1 MSDWGSTAVEGSVGA
16 VVVCFL
22 LSCITRDGAGRDFGA
37 RCACFLPATC
47 RGVGDLSLS
56 DAIWEVRGGRGGGR
70 EGGRQGCIPGLR
82 IASDGCVIAGLRPFP
97 RIGAGWILAGNTNT
111 GLGGL
116 GGRGRGNDG
125 SPAVP
130 SRRGGLGRHQVF
142 LVSLCCET
150 MRSRPRSGFW
160 WVAPPRAGRSSAV
173 VFR

>member
-70 EGGRQGCIPGLR
+70 GGGDKAAFRGC
-82 IASDGCVIAGLRPFP
+82 ASPAMDASSPVHRPFP
-97 RIGAGWILAGNTNT
+97 RIGAGWTLAGNTNT

-125 SPAVP
+125 SSAVP

-150 MRSRPRSGFW
+150 MRPRPRSGFW

>member
-1 MSDWGSTAVEGSVGA
+1 MNDWGSTAVEGSVGA

-56 DAIWEVRGGRGGGR
+56 DAIWEVRGGRGERR
-70 EGGRQGCIPGLR
+70 EGGRQGCIPRLR
-82 IASDGCVIAGLRPFP
+82 IASDGCVITGTGRFLGSGR
-97 RIGAGWILAGNTNT
+97 GGDTLAGNTNT

-116 GGRGRGNDG
+116 GGRGRGKDG
-125 SPAVP
+125 SSAVP
-130 SRRGGLGRHQVF
+130 SRRGGLSRHQVF

-160 WVAPPRAGRSSAV
+160 WVAPPRAGRSAV
-173 VFR
+173 VVR